1 MELRGSRAT
10 WARAGG
16 GLRPPGGGGSVPGVS
31 PAPTPLASAFLAAPG
46 HAPASL
52 AEPSRLEEL
61 LRASLERARSRWPG
75 LELEA
80 LAFVVFVAE
89 RLTSPKGLLEA
100 LEGASPAFSEL
111 YLAFGCLRHDRAAL
125 QFFEDGYLRD
135 VGAFVSGV
143 DRSPAFVAE
152 VRQVLREKLFTAAAG
167 CEPKI
172 SEFTGGG
179 ALGGWVRV
187 AALRIALNLKR
198 SEARADTAA
207 QDSVE
212 SAFGEQ
218 LGPELEHLRSRYR
231 EAFTEAVRTALGE
244 LSDRDRTLMR
254 LYHVEA
260 LSLDAIAALY
270 RVHMSTVSRWLS
282 RAREQV
288 AETTTRRLCERLG
301 VGASSVDSIAALVV
315 SQVDLSLT
323 RLLGPGG

>member
-1 MELRGSRAT
+1 MT
-10 WARAGG
+10 
-16 GLRPPGGGGSVPGVS
+16 
-31 PAPTPLASAFLAAPG
+31 PAPTPLASVFLAASG
-46 HAPASL
+46 CAPASL
-52 AEPSRLEEL
+52 PEP
-61 LRASLERARSRWPG
+61 AR
-75 LELEA
+75 LEA
-80 LAFVVFVAE
+80 LLATAVERAGSRWAGVGVEPRAFVAFVAE
-89 RLTSPKGLLEA
+89 RLTSPPGPCWRA
-100 LEGASPAFSEL
+100 LAGDSPAFSEL
-111 YLAFGCLRHDRAAL
+111 YLTFGCLRRQRAAL
-125 QFFEDGYLRD
+125 QFFEDGYLRE

-152 VRQVLREKLFTAAAG
+152 VRQLLRERLFTAEPGA
-167 CEPKI
+167 EPKI
-172 SEFTGGG
+172 AEFTGSG

-198 SEARADTAA
+198 SEARADAA
-207 QDSVE
+207 VQDSVE
-212 SAFGEQ
+212 TAFGEQ

-231 EAFTEAVRTALGE
+231 EAFAEAVRAALGQ

-260 LSLDAIAALY
+260 LALEAIAALY

-288 AETTTRRLCERLG
+288 AETTTRQLCERLG

>member
-1 MELRGSRAT
+1 MS
-10 WARAGG
+10 
-16 GLRPPGGGGSVPGVS
+16 
-31 PAPTPLASAFLAAPG
+31 PTPLASAFLAVPG
-46 HAPASL
+46 RAPASL
-52 AEPSRLEEL
+52 PEPSHLEDL
-61 LRASLERARSRWPG
+61 LRASIDRARARWPG
-75 LELEA
+75 VELEP
-80 LAFVVFVAE
+80 LAFVAFVAE
-89 RLTSPKGLLEA
+89 RLTSPPVLLEA

-111 YLAFGCLRHDRAAL
+111 YLASGCLRHDRAAL

-152 VRQVLREKLFTAAAG
+152 VRQLLRERLFTG
-167 CEPKI
+167 EPKI
-172 SEFTGGG
+172 AEFTGGG

-198 SEARADTAA
+198 SEARADSAA

-231 EAFTEAVRTALGE
+231 EAFTEAVRTALGG

-288 AETTTRRLCERLG
+288 AESTTRRLCERLG

>member
-1 MELRGSRAT
+1 MT
-10 WARAGG
+10 
-16 GLRPPGGGGSVPGVS
+16 
-31 PAPTPLASAFLAAPG
+31 PAPTPLASAFLAASG
-46 HAPASL
+46 CAPASL
-52 AEPSRLEEL
+52 PEPARLEGL
-61 LRASLERARSRWPG
+61 LSLAIERAGSRWPG
-75 LELEA
+75 LGVEPR
-80 LAFVVFVAE
+80 AFVAFVAE
-89 RLTSPKGLLEA
+89 RLTSPPALLAA
-100 LEGASPAFSEL
+100 LAGDSPGFSEL
-111 YLAFGCLRHDRAAL
+111 YLTFGCLRRQRAAL
-125 QFFEDGYLRD
+125 QFFEDDYLRE

-152 VRQVLREKLFTAAAG
+152 VRQLLRERLFTAEPG
-167 CEPKI
+167 SEPKI
-172 SEFTGGG
+172 SEFTGSG

-198 SEARADTAA
+198 SEARADAA
-207 QDSVE
+207 VQDSVE
-212 SAFGEQ
+212 TAFGEQ

-231 EAFTEAVRTALGE
+231 EAFTEAVRTALAQ

-260 LSLDAIAALY
+260 LALEAIAALY
-270 RVHMSTVSRWLS
+270 RVHPSTVSRWLS

-288 AETTTRRLCERLG
+288 AETTTRQLCERLG